1 MMAVRPTVPRP
12 STALPVLGL
21 AAGLSVGLSACAPPP
36 DGTFGTGGEHLPDA
50 IVYGWYEDLFTDT
63 FEICGQPDE
72 WRPWDPMPP
81 WYEAVD
87 IESLVDDE
95 CYDAITEDLQVT
107 LEPDP
112 ETGDTSHSRG
122 WRSFSYL
129 GYVLLSWPLGTVQ
142 EARDRADAHE
152 PWVSDAF
159 VHELELI
166 SAWSGETDVRAIMYN
181 LVMASIE
188 HIEVRDP
195 MPEGVGGIA
204 YLDTRTVVMNPSGNP
219 ADMAPVLIHEATHL
233 WLQQPHVYCPFQEE
247 GDNPICDETWH
258 GPYGFAAGYASLM
271 ADHIPNFM
279 TSLYWDWIES
289 IARWAGV
296 QAYGYIL
303 EDSPFP
309 DPFESE

>member
-1 MMAVRPTVPRP
+1 MSRQPAVPRLGA
-12 STALPVLGL
+12 TLPVLCL
-21 AAGLSVGLSACAPPP
+21 AVGLSACAPPP
-36 DGTFGTGGEHLPDA
+36 DATFGTGGEHLPDA

-72 WRPWDPMPP
+72 WRPFDPMPP

-87 IESLVDDE
+87 LESLVDDD
-95 CYDAITEDLQVT
+95 CYDAITDDFQVT

-112 ETGDTSHSRG
+112 ETGDTSHSSG
-122 WRSFSYL
+122 WRSFAYL

-142 EARDRADAHE
+142 EARERADAHE

-159 VHELELI
+159 VHELEQI

-188 HIEVRDP
+188 HMEYRNP
-195 MPEGVGGIA
+195 MPEGVLGIA
-204 YLDTRTVVMNPSGNP
+204 YLDTRTVAMDPSYFSP
-219 ADMAPVLIHEATHL
+219 PDMAPILVHEATHL
-233 WLQQPHVYCPFQEE
+233 WLEQRHVYCSFQEE
-247 GDNPICDETWH
+247 GDDPRCDETWH

-289 IARWAGV
+289 IARSTGI
-296 QAYGYIL
+296 QAYGYIM
-303 EDSPFP
+303 DRSQFP
-309 DPFESE
+309 DPFEDE